1 MTQEQLMESKL
12 SDYIEKNKLSKED
25 AMKPEHF
32 KELKKLIKQGDD
44 KTKAAIE
51 RAFANKDS
59 ANDKKDDASTD
70 KKEADAT
77 ENKEEKK
84 EENKEEKKEEKKDSG
99 LSAEEKKE
107 VADAVKSVDLDMS
120 SVDAARKEA
129 ESNPIQG
136 YSLSKKMYFIHAGAK
151 KKAEEAVKK
160 YLQKA
165 NAGEV
170 NVKVTNSAVNTPNQ
184 SYDLDAKKYIVGIHI
199 ILDKTNVAGLRKLM
213 AILGESKQ
221 IDEGLIDGLKSMFG
235 RVTQAVKDG
244 AKDVKAEAQKKID
257 AANEKM
263 KELIGVLAIK
273 AYVTHFVGK
282 RIGDQIDKN
291 SVFAGVNES
300 GEMKGRISYYTAITI
315 E

>member
-84 EENKEEKKEEKKDSG
+84 EENKEENKEGG
-99 LSAEEKKE
+99 LSTEEKKE

-213 AILGESKQ
+213 TILGESKQ

-257 AANEKM
+257 ATNEKM

-291 SVFAGVNES
+291 NVFAGVNES

>member
-1 MTQEQLMESKL
+1 MTQEQLMESKF

-51 RAFANKDS
+51 KAFANKDY

-77 ENKEEKK
+77 
-84 EENKEEKKEEKKDSG
+84 ENKEEKKEEKKDSG

-165 NAGEV
+165 KAGEV

-257 AANEKM
+257 ATNEKM

-300 GEMKGRISYYTAITI
+300 GEMKGRISYYTAITV